1 MKRRKASISPA
12 AKNNYPL
19 ISDSCIQETIGKPA
33 KETQFGTWDSC
44 VADLGKIHEPKDG
57 GRSLQ
62 VDEKSQGS
70 VKPDPVRESVYFSTY
85 LSR

>member
-1 MKRRKASISPA
+1 M
-12 AKNNYPL
+12 
-19 ISDSCIQETIGKPA
+19 
-33 KETQFGTWDSC
+33 
-44 VADLGKIHEPKDG
+44 ADLGKIHEPKDG

-70 VKPDPVRESVYFSTY
+70 VKPDPVWESVYFSTY